1 MTEEQRRFAASNHGL
16 IFSFLNEQGWD
27 DREYY
32 DIAAFGYLSAVRRY
46 LTRPTLRR
54 YAFSTIAWRSMQRS
68 IAAFHRTEAQRIQAE
83 QRYQETVP
91 KRDPMEELEA
101 RLFLHDLASVAS
113 RPQYELA
120 ALRLQGCSIAE
131 AARQRGMTPK
141 RVRRLLKELYRVYFQ
156 LYP

>member
-1 MTEEQRRFAASNHGL
+1 MNK
-16 IFSFLNEQGWD
+16 QGWD

-46 LTRPTLRR
+46 LTQPRLRQ
-54 YAFSTIAWRSMQRS
+54 YAFSTVAWKSMQRS
-68 IAAFHRTEAQRIQAE
+68 IAAFHRAEAQRTQAE
-83 QRYQETVP
+83 QRYLETVP
-91 KRDPMEELEA
+91 RRDPMEELEA

-131 AARQRGMTPK
+131 TARQRGMTPK
-141 RVRRLLKELYRVYFQ
+141 RVRRLLKELYRAYFQ
-156 LYP
+156 LYPSEA